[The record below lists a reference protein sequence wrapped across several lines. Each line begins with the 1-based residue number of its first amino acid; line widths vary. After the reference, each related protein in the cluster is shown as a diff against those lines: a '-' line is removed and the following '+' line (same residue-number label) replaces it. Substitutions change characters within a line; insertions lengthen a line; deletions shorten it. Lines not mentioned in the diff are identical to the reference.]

1 MFYDGLEKT
10 IPGDRLAGRTAARR
24 CRILCD
30 HRGRGPQRFLIVWYG
45 QGVKGSGEKGRRIQF
60 GVEHIADAWFVWVLC
75 QHSWM
80 HSNSVIRGCKG
91 CFSLFSR
98 YFSRS
103 GILQRV
109 FFGGI
114 QLQDVQGKSYFQESI
129 WSDDSD
135 GPNQKNTPGASK
147 ARLCDPTGLESP
159 LLPTRIH
166 DVTGWSYGRDPTSVF
181 QIEA

>member
-1 MFYDGLEKT
+1 
-10 IPGDRLAGRTAARR
+10 
-24 CRILCD
+24 
-30 HRGRGPQRFLIVWYG
+30 
-45 QGVKGSGEKGRRIQF
+45 
-60 GVEHIADAWFVWVLC
+60 
-75 QHSWM
+75 
-80 HSNSVIRGCKG
+80 
-91 CFSLFSR
+91 
-98 YFSRS
+98 
-103 GILQRV
+103 LQRV

-166 DVTGWSYGRDPTSVF
+166 DVTG
-181 QIEA
+181 